1 MRNLLNAFNHDH
13 CLSVS
18 SSVTVCIF
26 SEQLFK
32 DLSSRRLQQ
41 LTILIPIESKQWNH
55 PYRILWQRVR
65 FVKNEQKQSR
75 LIESLDFQ
83 VAGVSRSG
91 RVRKKS
97 SKLLDF
103 ESPEEIE
110 KRTKR
115 PGRQPA
121 RYPGRGRPPNALRE
135 REQELAL
142 AYEEDEEDDLEP
154 NHSLSD
160 EEETSAHIG
169 GAAILMNSD
178 DEVDTLVQDLVEGV
192 EAEASYTNDSR
203 VRQSL
208 YMREKSNKRK
218 ILKDNKLQ
226 RKDKVR
232 VRYTAYSLWAREV
245 RKRDFPDLGEQS
257 QCKQNANLF

>member
-1 MRNLLNAFNHDH
+1 MESPISNPVTKGMLCKLDEKSVLND
-13 CLSVS
+13 C
-18 SSVTVCIF
+18 
-26 SEQLFK
+26 
-32 DLSSRRLQQ
+32 
-41 LTILIPIESKQWNH
+41 
-55 PYRILWQRVR
+55 
-65 FVKNEQKQSR
+65 
-75 LIESLDFQ
+75 LDFQ

-135 REQELAL
+135 RVQELVL
-142 AYEEDEEDDLEP
+142 AYAEEEDEDDDLEH
-154 NHSLSD
+154 NHNISD
-160 EEETSAHIG
+160 EETAIPTIG
-169 GAAILMNSD
+169 GTADLRGALMNSD

-208 YMREKSNKRK
+208 YMREKSNNKRK
-218 ILKDNKLQ
+218 LLKDNKLQ

-245 RKRDFPDLGEQS
+245 RKRDFPDLGKTLS
-257 QCKQNANLF
+257 KIIYK